1 MYRHIHRCS
10 LTIRFESNVTSLS
23 CLVHRSISFS
33 SLDVGNNFSTDV
45 PIFSLI
51 LLSIVLHSFF
61 FYLLPSALTPTL
73 KSHVVSTLHACV
85 CVFSVGNFFARYSVD
100 LRQMNRIAGSGMK
113 GTGDEMMIYSICY
126 TLGYFIY
133 DTLLMFAFKSA
144 RTASAMAHHFL
155 VLLGLFAGNRHSS
168 IR

>member
-1 MYRHIHRCS
+1 
-10 LTIRFESNVTSLS
+10 
-23 CLVHRSISFS
+23 
-33 SLDVGNNFSTDV
+33 
-45 PIFSLI
+45 
-51 LLSIVLHSFF
+51 
-61 FYLLPSALTPTL
+61 
-73 KSHVVSTLHACV
+73 
-85 CVFSVGNFFARYSVD
+85 
-100 LRQMNRIAGSGMK
+100 MNRIAGSGMK